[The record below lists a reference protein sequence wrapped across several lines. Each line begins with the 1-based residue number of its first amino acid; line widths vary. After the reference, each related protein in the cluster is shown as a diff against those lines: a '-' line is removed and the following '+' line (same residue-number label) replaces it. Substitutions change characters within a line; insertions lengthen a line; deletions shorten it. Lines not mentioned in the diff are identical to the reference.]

1 MTDRRGKSKNRR
13 PLSSLGIA
21 LLLCCPAP
29 WGEAGPWAQRDSAA
43 TEAEWTSESQS
54 LLRGDPHRDGDLWH
68 LGSMDSVLAGEANIS
83 GFLSAWREV
92 LSGQRIF
99 QADSAETV
107 PLEVMHFGGSHVQA
121 GRIGWAFRN
130 RMAEDRPGLVIGK
143 GILAPYRLGGSNGP
157 PERGWS
163 SDADWK
169 LQSCA
174 HRRHTGQWGLT
185 GVELRN
191 ACPEDIRCWSGAPA
205 GTPCSGVFRLFAP
218 PEDLQHWHVTAE
230 GSLGPES
237 AMDSISTGEWRFADF
252 GGAPDTLVLRPDS
265 GHCVLHG
272 VEWRAEGADV
282 VFHDIGANGANATS
296 WMRNPNFPAQ
306 LARVHPEL
314 VILAWGINDAHMP
327 TARFDADRFRAHY
340 IEMIQTIRSA
350 TPGVEIL
357 LVTNNDSHY
366 KRRHNPNAAAV
377 RKVMMELVQSQRV
390 ACWDLFGHLGGR
402 HSIDHLGRAGF
413 AAADHLHMRRDGYVL
428 MGELL
433 YEVLCRAAFKTTA
446 G

>member
-1 MTDRRGKSKNRR
+1 MTDPHGTNQARRL
-13 PLSSLGIA
+13 LSHLGHLM
-21 LLLCCPAP
+21 LLGTLLF
-29 WGEAGPWAQRDSAA
+29 WGANGLWAQRDSAA
-43 TEAEWTSESQS
+43 TESEWTSESPS

-68 LGSMDSVLAGEANIS
+68 LECMDSVLSGEAHIHR
-83 GFLSAWREV
+83 FLQAWQEV
-92 LSGQRIF
+92 LSGEGPSHD
-99 QADSAETV
+99 DSAAV
-107 PLEVMHFGGSHVQA
+107 PPLEVMHFGGSHVQA

-130 RMAEDRPGLVIGK
+130 RLAEDRPGLVIGR
-143 GILAPYRLGGSNGP
+143 GIHAPYRLGGSNGP

-163 SDADWK
+163 SDAEWN

-185 GVELRN
+185 GVELRT
-191 ACPEDIRCWSGAPA
+191 AYPEDIRCWSGAPA
-205 GTPCSGVFRLFAP
+205 GTPCPGTFRLFAP
-218 PEDLQHWHVTAE
+218 PEDLDHWQLMSSTMD
-230 GSLGPES
+230 SES
-237 AMDSISTGEWRFADF
+237 AMDSVATGEWRFAEY
-252 GGAPDTLVLRPDS
+252 GGSPDTLVLHPDS

-296 WMRNPNFPAQ
+296 WMRNPNFPVQ
-306 LARVHPEL
+306 LARVDPAL

-327 TARFDADRFRAHY
+327 KTRFDADRFRSHY
-340 IEMIQTIRSA
+340 IEMIEAIRSA
-350 TPGVEIL
+350 APDVEIL

-377 RKVMMELVQSQRV
+377 REVMMELVQSQRV

-402 HSIDHLGRAGF
+402 HSIDHLGGSGF

-433 YEVLCRAAFKTTA
+433 YEVLCRAAFKPTA